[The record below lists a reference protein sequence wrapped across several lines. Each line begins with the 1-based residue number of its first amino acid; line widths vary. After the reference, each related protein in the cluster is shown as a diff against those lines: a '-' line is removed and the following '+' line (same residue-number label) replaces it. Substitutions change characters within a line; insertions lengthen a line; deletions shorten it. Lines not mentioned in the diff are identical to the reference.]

1 MPNIAVAFRQ
11 EITRLA
17 RREIRSEIRGL
28 KRASAQF
35 RKDIAGLKRRVSELQ
50 ADVARIER
58 LLPREVV
65 PRVSAAEAEGVRF
78 SARGLRSNR
87 QRLGLSAASYA
98 KLVGVSEQTIYNWE
112 QGARHPIRQK
122 LAVLRA
128 LRGIGKRE
136 AHARLEQSV
145 QKPTK
150 GRSKAR

>member
-1 MPNIAVAFRQ
+1 MPNIAVTFRQ

-17 RREIRSEIRGL
+17 RREIRKEIRGL
-28 KRASAQF
+28 RRASAQF

-50 ADVARIER
+50 GEAAKRER
-58 LLPREVV
+58 QLPKDGV
-65 PRVSAAEAEGVRF
+65 PQRAEAEAEGLRF

-87 QRLGLSAASYA
+87 KRLGLSAASYA

-112 QGARHPIRQK
+112 QGARHPLRQK

-136 AHARLEQSV
+136 ALARLEQSGR
-145 QKPTK
+145 KPMK